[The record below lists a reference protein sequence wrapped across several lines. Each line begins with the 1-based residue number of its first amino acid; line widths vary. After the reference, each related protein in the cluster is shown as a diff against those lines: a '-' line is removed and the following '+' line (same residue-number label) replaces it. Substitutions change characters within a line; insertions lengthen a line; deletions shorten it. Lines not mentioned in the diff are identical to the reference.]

1 MVGLAVGVVV
11 VAGGFEVDGTI
22 GGRVCVGVVV
32 AGGGGGG
39 GGGAVCVCVG
49 LGAAVGVGVE
59 RGV

>member
-11 VAGGFEVDGTI
+11 VAGGFDVDGPI
-22 GGRVCVGVVV
+22 GGRVCVGVV

-39 GGGAVCVCVG
+39 GGCAVCVCVG
-49 LGAAVGVGVE
+49 LGAAVDVGVE

>member
-11 VAGGFEVDGTI
+11 VAGGFDVGGTI
-22 GGRVCVGVVV
+22 GGCVWVGVV
-32 AGGGGGG
+32 AGG

-49 LGAAVGVGVE
+49 LGAGVGAGVE